1 MGACK
6 SWNPH
11 PELKEWLLDRK
22 KKQMASSHADRV
34 FPSNPKMAW
43 TTTLKRAEIT
53 NFRFH
58 DPRHT
63 CCSDLAM
70 AGEWL
75 LKIGR
80 HVGHRNPASTKRYT
94 HLNTKATEETGAI
107 LQNKYYKNVQQ
118 NVQH

>member
-1 MGACK
+1 
-6 SWNPH
+6 
-11 PELKEWLLDRK
+11 
-22 KKQMASSHADRV
+22 MASGHADRV
-34 FPSNPKMAW
+34 FPTTPKTAW
-43 TTTLKRAEIT
+43 NNALKRAGIT

-58 DPRHT
+58 DLRHT

-70 AGEWL
+70 AGESL

-80 HVGHRNPASTKRYT
+80 HVGHKNPASTKRYT
-94 HLNTKATEETGAI
+94 HFNTQATEETGAI

>member
-1 MGACK
+1 M
-6 SWNPH
+6 
-11 PELKEWLLDRK
+11 
-22 KKQMASSHADRV
+22 SSGHADRL
-34 FPSNPKMAW
+34 FPTTAKTAW
-43 TTTLKRAEIT
+43 HNALKRAGIT

-58 DPRHT
+58 DLRHT

-70 AGEWL
+70 AGESL

-80 HVGHRNPASTKRYT
+80 HVGHKNPTITKRYT
-94 HLNTKATEETGAI
+94 HFNTQATEETGAI